1 MHRIHQA
8 TAGLLLALVLAV
20 GACGDGSSGGAG
32 GEQNPGEKTEDTGG
46 GY

>member
-1 MHRIHQA
+1 MQRLQQA
-8 TAGLLLALVLAV
+8 AIGSLLALVLAV

-32 GEQNPGEKTEDTGG
+32 GEENPGQKTEDTGG